1 VEPSKLIGGRIRA
14 ARTEHNLTQAALGQ
28 LLEPWLGKAWLKQAV
43 SQAEQGRRDF
53 TAAELLALAAVLQVP
68 MGYFFATPPGDEQKQ
83 LEFPGG
89 ATVPFGS
96 VLAIVYGLEGTTA
109 PTEQAQMMVLRLAG
123 DVQATLEKLGE
134 QLLRAER
141 GAALLVQL
149 AQGQPAVEE
158 AKEATSS
165 KRRPSRK
172 GGSRAKEG

>member
-1 VEPSKLIGGRIRA
+1 M
-14 ARTEHNLTQAALGQ
+14 TQAQLGE
-28 LLEPWLGKAWLKQAV
+28 LLEPWLGRAWVKQAV
-43 SQAEQGRRDF
+43 SQAETGRRDF

-68 MGYFFATPPGDEQKQ
+68 MGYFFATPPDAEQYA

-89 ATVPFGS
+89 ASVPVGT

-109 PTEQAQMMVLRLAG
+109 PTEQAQMMVLRVAS

-141 GAALLVQL
+141 GADLLVQL

-158 AKEATSS
+158 AERATKS
-165 KRRPSRK
+165 RRSPRPQRK
-172 GGSRAKEG
+172 GGSDAAQ